1 MENLYLDTRDLFSQQ
16 WCMAMCSHL
25 SATQICFL
33 QFHSFYNNLANRCDV
48 KASRE
53 LCPADLACIIFA
65 KCKCASSRPIDYLP
79 RRKVK
84 TADFVSIIY

>member
-1 MENLYLDTRDLFSQQ
+1 MENLYLDTRDLISQQ
-16 WCMAMCSHL
+16 WCMAVCSHL

-53 LCPADLACIIFA
+53 LCPADLALS
-65 KCKCASSRPIDYLP
+65 SSRRVNVL
-79 RRKVK
+79 RLAR
-84 TADFVSIIY
+84 SIICPDAKLRLRIL